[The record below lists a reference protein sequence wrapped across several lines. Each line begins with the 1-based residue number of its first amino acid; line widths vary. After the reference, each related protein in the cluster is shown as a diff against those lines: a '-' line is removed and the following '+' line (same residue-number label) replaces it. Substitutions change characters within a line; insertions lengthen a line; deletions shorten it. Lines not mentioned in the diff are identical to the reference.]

1 MKGNKMMTDSVPLK
15 LPECLFCTSCS
26 KNRCA
31 QRIYFTIEM
40 ISFVDKEHCRVL
52 H

>member
-1 MKGNKMMTDSVPLK
+1 MKGIEMMTDSVPLK